1 MFCDKN
7 KPYDQQK
14 LFELIGNKQQ
24 SKQVKLNLYELIG
37 HEKINDYDRE
47 KTIQLL
53 GETEI
58 NNYKSNIEKLTTLK
72 SK

>member
-1 MFCDKN
+1 
-7 KPYDQQK
+7 
-14 LFELIGNKQQ
+14 
-24 SKQVKLNLYELIG
+24 LNLYELIG